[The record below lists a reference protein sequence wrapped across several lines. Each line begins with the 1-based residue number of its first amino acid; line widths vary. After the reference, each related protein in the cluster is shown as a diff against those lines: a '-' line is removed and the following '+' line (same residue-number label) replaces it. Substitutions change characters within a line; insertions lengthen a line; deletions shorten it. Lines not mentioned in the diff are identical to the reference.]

1 MMAKNEEEKMTPR
14 NILLAM
20 LMMFVMVYVLQVSYN
35 YVIPG
40 ITKQGSLKLGA
51 ITWFQALALMIVSN
65 YLMR

>member
-1 MMAKNEEEKMTPR
+1 MSKDDEQKMTPK
-14 NILLAM
+14 NVFMAL
-20 LMMFVMVYVLQVSYN
+20 LMMFVTVYILQVSYN
-35 YVIPG
+35 HVIPG

>member
-1 MMAKNEEEKMTPR
+1 MMSKDEEQKITPKNV
-14 NILLAM
+14 LLAL
-20 LMMFVMVYVLQVSYN
+20 LMMFVTVYILQVSYN
-35 YVIPG
+35 SVIPG

>member
-1 MMAKNEEEKMTPR
+1 MMSKDEEQKITPKNV
-14 NILLAM
+14 LLVL
-20 LMMFVMVYVLQVSYN
+20 LMMFVTVYILQVSYN
-35 YVIPG
+35 SVIPG